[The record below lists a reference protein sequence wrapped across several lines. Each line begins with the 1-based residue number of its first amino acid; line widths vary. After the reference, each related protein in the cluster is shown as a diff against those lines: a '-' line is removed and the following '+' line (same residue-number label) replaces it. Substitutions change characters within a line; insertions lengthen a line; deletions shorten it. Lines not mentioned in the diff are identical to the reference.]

1 MRGAEFLKAVKR
13 LGFVSIILCILVV
26 FSQKV
31 RVLLKKLGEMRKSSS
46 YRKKFTQG
54 TDKIVRPNETFEFPS
69 IRVIESQLYTFSFH
83 HKQCA
88 SEKKDFTL
96 VKFTSQIFSSAD
108 KSIKE
113 KMCLLLLL
121 DGLLVILHTF
131 AFIHKTSVVKRVSS
145 VSIVLRILI
154 MFRYTFWAFTTR
166 LSLKFP
172 HKSFSR

>member
-1 MRGAEFLKAVKR
+1 M
-13 LGFVSIILCILVV
+13 

-131 AFIHKTSVVKRVSS
+131 AFIHKTSVVKPAHIFMTRSRVPKSCVTGELCFHRS
-145 VSIVLRILI
+145 AHFDYVPLYILGFHHKTFFKVSPQK
-154 MFRYTFWAFTTR
+154 FFP
-166 LSLKFP
+166 LK
-172 HKSFSR
+172 